1 VIELMSVSK
10 PAPSRSPFESL
21 EAAPTATAT
30 KGSWG
35 TATDE
40 VSKSLRH
47 LVRKGW
53 QDSAPRIAPILN
65 DEAVISPDDRVR
77 ILDTDLAPWR
87 MICALRMRGP
97 SGVGLI
103 GTGWF
108 IGPKTVLTAGHCVF
122 STKPSGKSLGGWAS
136 TIELIPGLNG
146 DGDGLDARPYGS
158 VASQRFS
165 SVHRWVN
172 GEDADF
178 DIGCIHLDEP
188 LGLQVG
194 WFAVAA
200 LPSERLEGFVVNVSG
215 YPYDRGFGAEQY
227 YGRDLVVGV
236 SERRLFYEVDTY
248 GGQSGAPVWIYE
260 DDDAPPLAVGIH
272 AYGPAAGLEVPAN
285 SAPRI
290 IPEVL
295 GLLTGW
301 VKQDGGWPQG

>member
-1 VIELMSVSK
+1 L
-10 PAPSRSPFESL
+10 
-21 EAAPTATAT
+21 
-30 KGSWG
+30 G

-40 VSKSLRH
+40 VSKSQRH
-47 LVRKGW
+47 LVLKGW
-53 QDSAPRIAPILN
+53 QDSAPRIAPILT
-65 DEAVISPDDRVR
+65 DDAAIGHDDRVR

-87 MICALRMRGP
+87 MICALRIGGP
-97 SGVGLI
+97 SGAGLI

-108 IGPKTVLTAGHCVF
+108 IGPKTVLTAGHCMF

-165 SVHRWVN
+165 SVDRWVN

-200 LPSERLEGFVVNVSG
+200 LPSERLESFVVNVSG
-215 YPYDRGFGAEQY
+215 YPKDRGFGAEQY
-227 YGRDLVVGV
+227 YGRDRVVRV
-236 SERRLFYEVDTY
+236 SERRVYYEVDTAE
-248 GGQSGAPVWIYE
+248 GQSGAPVWIYE

-272 AYGPAAGLEVPAN
+272 AYGPGAGLEVPAN
-285 SAPRI
+285 SAPRV

-301 VKQDGGWPQG
+301 VEQDGGWPQG